1 VHDYESGKTS
11 GIYTPEN
18 LANID
23 PYDVYLGGARALLSI
38 DNPAQTNGRQ
48 LVGFRDSFG
57 SSLVPLLVP
66 SYSEVIVVD
75 LRYVTPE
82 ALGRLVSFESGCDVL
97 FLSSSAVLNS
107 YGVYG

>member
-1 VHDYESGKTS
+1 
-11 GIYTPEN
+11 
-18 LANID
+18 
-23 PYDVYLGGARALLSI
+23 
-38 DNPAQTNGRQ
+38 
-48 LVGFRDSFG
+48 
-57 SSLVPLLVP
+57 
-66 SYSEVIVVD
+66 VIVVD